1 MTEKLISV
9 KQAAEKLACREAS
22 NWKWLQD
29 KRLQKVKIGRL
40 TRLKE
45 QDVDA
50 IIQLGLQP
58 KTLPEAG
65 FAPKEGE

>member
-1 MTEKLISV
+1 MDNLISV
-9 KQAAEKLACREAS
+9 KQTAEKLACSEAS
-22 NWKWLQD
+22 IWKWIQD

-50 IIQLGLQP
+50 IIRLGLRP
-58 KTLPEAG
+58 KALPEAG
-65 FAPKEGE
+65 LQLKAGG

>member
-1 MTEKLISV
+1 MDNLISV
-9 KQAAEKLACREAS
+9 KQAAEKLACSEAS
-22 NWKWLQD
+22 IWKWIQD

-50 IIQLGLQP
+50 IIRLGLQP
-58 KTLPEAG
+58 KALPEAG
-65 FAPKEGE
+65 LQPKAGG